1 MTVKENN
8 NVQNY
13 NEIEYEIFCNGLE
26 KQYNES
32 KDEGMF
38 EVLKVLELDKTH
50 SDCNL
55 VQAVDYFK
63 EKDGI
68 VEQDAPIDFLTKC
81 EKRIVNKGEKFRS
94 ELYCMLLSKKFA
106 EAIEKKLIFLQDSFK
121 YSFDSQ

>member
-1 MTVKENN
+1 M
-8 NVQNY
+8 QNY
-13 NEIEYEIFCNGLE
+13 SEIEYEFFCNGLE
-26 KQYNES
+26 KQYKES

-55 VQAVDYFK
+55 VQAIDYFK

-68 VEQDAPIDFLTKC
+68 VEQDAPMDFLTEC
-81 EKRIVNKGEKFRS
+81 EKNIVKKDEKFRS

-106 EAIEKKLIFLQDSFK
+106 EAIKNKSIFLQDSFK
-121 YSFDSQ
+121 YSFSSQQREISV